1 MRFQARDVRIAFP
14 NIFAK
19 GKFGFNALFIL
30 PPDHS
35 QVIRVKPYLGKD
47 GKEEAPSDRDAIIA
61 LGIKLPADPKAKV
74 KTIPL
79 LKEIAKKLANEKWQ
93 QKGASIYAAL
103 EKQDKIFLHDGATKT
118 DYEGFEGNFFI
129 AANAKVKPAAFDQLR
144 NEVDAESGVIYSG
157 AHVIA
162 NLDFW
167 VQDSSEWGKR
177 INSGLRGVQKL
188 RDGDAFSGG
197 GKAASA
203 DEYDEI
209 AVEDGD
215 ATTGETDS
223 EDDGSDLTA

>member
-14 NIFAK
+14 NIFK
-19 GKFGFNALFIL
+19 PGKFGYNALFIL

-35 QVIRVKPYLGKD
+35 QVIRTKPYLGKD
-47 GKEEAPSDRDAIIA
+47 GKEEAPSDRDAILA

-74 KTIPL
+74 KTVPL
-79 LKEIAKKLANEKWQ
+79 LQTIAKKLAIGKWQ
-93 QKGASIYAAL
+93 QKGESIYAAL
-103 EKQDKIFLHDGATKT
+103 DKQDKIFLHDGATKA
-118 DYEGFEGNFFI
+118 DYEGFEGNYFI
-129 AANAKVKPAAFDQLR
+129 ATNAKTKPSTFDQLR
-144 NEVDAESGVIYSG
+144 NEVGEGDGVIYSG
-157 AHVIA
+157 AFVIA

-167 VQDSSEWGKR
+167 VQDSTDWGKR

-209 AVEDGD
+209 GVEEGD
-215 ATTGETDS
+215 ASTGESAD
-223 EDDGSDLTA
+223 DDGEVDLTA